1 MKLNQLAG
9 SINRLVEVNT
19 KHLKVEKEDRLAL
32 QKFRKEEAEAD
43 WKYKTELAELHM
55 NHKRNLSYQA
65 LVYSSFS
72 QMPTWNKLLNFNQN
86 CYF

>member
-1 MKLNQLAG
+1 MKLSQLAG

-43 WKYKTELAELHM
+43 WKYKRELAELHM
-55 NHKRNLSYQA
+55 DHKRNLSYQA
-65 LVYSSFS
+65 LV
-72 QMPTWNKLLNFNQN
+72 
-86 CYF
+86 